1 MIVDAQVKLGEE
13 GSAVKFVEELI
24 HHGDQKLVIHCLK
37 VQGVVI
43 YAKSP

>member
-37 VQGVVI
+37 V
-43 YAKSP
+43 